1 MRNRGFALLLVLW
14 AMAIL
19 ALLLGAYGL
28 QARSAA
34 LAAETTL
41 VRTQAHAA
49 AEAGAMIAVA
59 ALAMPNVATR
69 WVADGRRYVVTFG
82 GFVLHIRCTDA
93 SGLVDL
99 NSASRDTLR
108 GLFQAAGAPPANAD
122 VLAQAIIRWRRV
134 PIEIGMLAP
143 SGDSEGHG
151 PFVTLGGLR
160 GIPGISGALFRRVDP
175 ALTLWSGRPA
185 PDPRFAPALVRS
197 AVNSGSDQAMISQL
211 SPLPSSIQGASAF
224 NGNWGSGS
232 GVVRID
238 IVAIRASR
246 RVDRFETTVRLIPGD
261 STAVRYWA
269 LDWGHD

>member
-41 VRTQAHAA
+41 TRTQAHAA
-49 AEAGAMIAVA
+49 AVAGATIAVA
-59 ALAMPNVATR
+59 ALQTPNTAIR
-69 WVADGRRYVVTFG
+69 WVPDGRRYVVTFG
-82 GFVLHIRCTDA
+82 GFVLHIRCTDV

-99 NSASRDTLR
+99 NSASQDTLR
-108 GLFQAAGAPPANAD
+108 GLFQAVGAPPVNAA
-122 VLAQAIIRWRRV
+122 VLARALIRWRRV
-134 PIEIGMLAP
+134 PLQVGMLA
-143 SGDSEGHG
+143 SASDSEGHG

-160 GIPGISGALFRRVDP
+160 GIPDISGVLFRRLEP
-175 ALTLWSGRPA
+175 SLTLWSGRPI
-185 PDPRFAPALVRS
+185 PDPRFATAMVRN
-197 AVNSGSDQAMISQL
+197 AVNSGSDQTMISQL
-211 SPLPSSIQGASAF
+211 SSLPSSIQGARAF
-224 NGNWGSGS
+224 SGNWGS

-238 IVAIRASR
+238 IVAMRASR
-246 RVDRFETTVRLIPGD
+246 RLDRFQTTVRLIPGNA
-261 STAVRYWA
+261 TAIRYRV

>member
-34 LAAETTL
+34 LATETTL
-41 VRTQAHAA
+41 ARTKAHAA
-49 AEAGAMIAVA
+49 AEAGAMIAAA
-59 ALAMPNVATR
+59 ALQTPDTATR
-69 WVADGRRYVVTFG
+69 WVPDGRRYVVTFG
-82 GFVLHIRCTDA
+82 SFVLHIRCTDA

-108 GLFQAAGAPPANAD
+108 GLFQAAGAPPANSD
-122 VLAQAIIRWRRV
+122 VLAQAIIHWRRV

-143 SGDSEGHG
+143 SGDSDGHG

-160 GIPGISGALFRRVDP
+160 GIPGISGALFRQLEP
-175 ALTLWSGRPA
+175 ALTLWSGRPI
-185 PDPRFAPALVRS
+185 PDPRFASALVRG
-197 AVNSGSDQAMISQL
+197 AIHSGAGQAMISQL
-211 SPLPSSIQGASAF
+211 APLPSSIQGAQTR
-224 NGNWGSGS
+224 NGDWGS

-238 IVAIRASR
+238 VVAIRSSR
-246 RVDRFETTVRLIPGD
+246 RANRLQTTVRLVPGD
-261 STAVRYWA
+261 AAARRYRV
-269 LDWGHD
+269 LDWEHD